1 MEYEIKKIYSRQRIS
16 EELRKGKDDYELSHV
31 AKDIADDI
39 ISALIKGGFTSFQEA
54 PVYDD
59 KGNQLPYWDI
69 VAEVR
74 VARKKSK

>member
-16 EELRKGKDDYELSHV
+16 KELRKGKDNYELSYV

-39 ISALIKGGFTSFQEA
+39 IRALLKGEFLSFQEA
-54 PVYDD
+54 PVYDE

-69 VAEVR
+69 VAELR